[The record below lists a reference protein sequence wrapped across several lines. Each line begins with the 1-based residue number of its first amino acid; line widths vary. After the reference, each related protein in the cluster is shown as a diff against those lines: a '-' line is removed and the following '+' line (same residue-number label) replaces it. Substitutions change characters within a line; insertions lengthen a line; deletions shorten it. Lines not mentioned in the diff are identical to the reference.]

1 MVVDQAILLISR
13 NPLLHALPFSRG
25 RPLAAHKQDFLLS
38 LAHSVAPS
46 SARTKT
52 KATAHFFLFLLLCNI
67 ELASQRAYSEW
78 ETSSSPTNP
87 LCARSTKEK
96 DFVH

>member
-25 RPLAAHKQDFLLS
+25 RPAHKQYLILS

-52 KATAHFFLFLLLCNI
+52 KATAHFFLTRPIAMN
-67 ELASQRAYSEW
+67 E
-78 ETSSSPTNP
+78 
-87 LCARSTKEK
+87 
-96 DFVH
+96 